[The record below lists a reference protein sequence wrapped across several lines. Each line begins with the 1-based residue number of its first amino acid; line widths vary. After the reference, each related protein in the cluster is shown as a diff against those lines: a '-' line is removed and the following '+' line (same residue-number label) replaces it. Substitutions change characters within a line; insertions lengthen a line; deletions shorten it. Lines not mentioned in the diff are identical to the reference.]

1 MSELQVI
8 ATIPAKPEAVET
20 VRTALQTL
28 AAATLQEDGCLSY
41 DLFESAAVPG
51 TFMTVERWTG
61 QEALDGH
68 LQSPHVA
75 DAFSAATDALAGE
88 VVIHPLSPVR

>member
-1 MSELQVI
+1 MS
-8 ATIPAKPEAVET
+8 
-20 VRTALQTL
+20 
-28 AAATLQEDGCLSY
+28 
-41 DLFESAAVPG
+41 
-51 TFMTVERWTG
+51 TFVTVERWTG